1 MPEIKWDQS
10 YRNLKSLGDKI
21 TGCCVGH
28 PQEKSLYLKKNLY
41 MITGLGVYNK
51 IMDEVPGISAECGEM
66 TRNAVDDSGRPT
78 RW

>member
-1 MPEIKWDQS
+1 M
-10 YRNLKSLGDKI
+10 
-21 TGCCVGH
+21 GH